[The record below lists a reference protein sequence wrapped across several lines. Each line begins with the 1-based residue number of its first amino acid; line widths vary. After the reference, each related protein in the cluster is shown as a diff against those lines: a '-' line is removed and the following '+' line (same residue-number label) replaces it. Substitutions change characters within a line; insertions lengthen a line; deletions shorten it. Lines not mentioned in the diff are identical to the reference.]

1 MMLPTILEKTYLMIL
16 WTMRLKETSSAAETR
31 CMANTAKTL

>member
-16 WTMRLKETSSAAETR
+16 WTMLLKETSLAAEIR
-31 CMANTAKTL
+31 YMANTAKTL

>member
-1 MMLPTILEKTYLMIL
+1 MMLPTIFGENLFDDFMDDA
-16 WTMRLKETSSAAETR
+16 LKETSSAAETR